1 MELSERK
8 KQILK
13 SVIDAYINSGEPV
26 GSKYLTAS
34 TDISL
39 SSATIRNEMS
49 ELEQLGYLDKPHTS
63 AGRVPSSMAYRL
75 YVDEL
80 MESYRLTMEELEVI
94 NELMKYKSDELDKII
109 ARAGKIMS
117 DLTGCVTL
125 SVTESQRQ
133 GTVKKFD
140 VLAVDKESFLLVIV
154 DSDGK
159 ARSEQI
165 KTQRFITD
173 GALLR
178 LKASLNDNVAGLT
191 LSEITM
197 PVIMKTELEAGEF
210 SELINPIIRMAFKV
224 YDTENDG
231 NVNINGI
238 SNLLSYPEFSDV
250 GKLKSIMDVF
260 DKKGYIRQL
269 LTDGNDGSRSELAGT
284 DGGLKIF
291 IGGGE
296 EGSALSDTSLVYC
309 TLPMGKSE
317 AVIGILGPKRMDY
330 RKVVSTLKQFTRSIE
345 SAMGELP
352 SHKDNT
358 EEN

>member
-13 SVIDAYINSGEPV
+13 SVIDAYIDSGEPV

-125 SVTESQRQ
+125 SVTESQRR
-133 GTVKKFD
+133 GTIKRFD
-140 VLAVDKESFLLVIV
+140 VLAVDTGSLLLVII

-165 KTQRFITD
+165 NTDKFITD
-173 GALLR
+173 GALMR
-178 LKASLNDNVAGLT
+178 LKKSLNDNITGLT
-191 LSEITM
+191 LAEITM
-197 PVIMKTELEAGEF
+197 PVIMKAELEAGEF

-260 DKKGYIRQL
+260 DRKGYIKQL
-269 LTDGNDGSRSELAGT
+269 LTDGTELAQGEPT
-284 DGGLKIF
+284 GDGGLKIY
-291 IGGGE
+291 IGGGDSS
-296 EGSALSDTSLVYC
+296 SALADTSVVYC

-352 SHKDNT
+352 SHEDNT